1 MEHELRVWYSVEPVA
16 KDGVVKAL
24 RMCTMYPQLVGAS
37 CVWGKDQVCVS
48 VDILLYGIMC
58 MCPAAVHG
66 VCDLVWQV
74 VEIGP

>member
-1 MEHELRVWYSVEPVA
+1 
-16 KDGVVKAL
+16 
-24 RMCTMYPQLVGAS
+24 MCTMYPQLVGAS